1 MKTKKNYDGTLI
13 FAVFILALILVSGV
27 MAPLIAPYNP
37 FQPDL
42 LERFQPPSM
51 NHWFGTDVLGRDL
64 FSRILYGSRYTISLA
79 LLLSIIPLV
88 VGTILGGIAGYY
100 GKKVDAFVMLFS
112 NIFQG
117 IPATCFMVAIVG
129 VLGPSLGSLLL
140 AFVLTTWVSFSR
152 IVRAEVLKVKEEAFI
167 EGLICIGCS
176 DFRIIFFHVLPNI
189 FHSLLILA
197 TLRLGRS
204 VLSLAG
210 LSFLGLG
217 VQPPTP
223 DWSVMVSEAI
233 LYYRSYPHLILIPG
247 GCIFLLVY
255 SINVVG
261 ETLRN
266 RLDVRANEVRRW

>member
-1 MKTKKNYDGTLI
+1 MKKTYDGTLR
-13 FAVFILALILVSGV
+13 FAVFILALILVSGI
-27 MAPLIAPYNP
+27 MAPWIAPYNP

-42 LERFQPPSM
+42 LQRLQPPNM

-79 LLLSIIPLV
+79 LLLSLLPLI
-88 VGTILGGIAGYY
+88 VGTLLGTLAGYY
-100 GKKVDAFVMLFS
+100 GKKVDALVMLCS

-117 IPATCFMVAIVG
+117 IPSTCFMVAIVG
-129 VLGPSLGSLLL
+129 FLGPSLGSLLL
-140 AFVLTTWVSFSR
+140 AFVLTSWVSLSR
-152 IVRAEVLKVKEEAFI
+152 IVRVEVVKMKEEAFI

-176 DFRIIFFHVLPNI
+176 DFRILFFHILPNI
-189 FHSLLILA
+189 FHSLLILG

-223 DWSVMVSEAI
+223 DWSVMVSDAI

-247 GCIFLLVY
+247 CCIFLLVY
-255 SINVVG
+255 SINVIG
-261 ETLRN
+261 EALRN
-266 RLDVRANEVRRW
+266 RLDVRANEVRKW